1 MYIFKNTPITE
12 GWQRKL
18 TRQVSDGVCA
28 RACAGTCVQC
38 SLSLRGSVCASVVLS
53 HRPPPGTAFTPGR
66 HSWEEG
72 RSCKARGAIGCG
84 PRPGT
89 RCRRKGT
96 FGTECTPR
104 PCCAPPP
111 PCSSAEPAGPGP
123 DRGRPPPRRARGR
136 LWEQAACSAAA
147 SAPLGASAP
156 RVLGSNGADAA
167 RRRSEA
173 PHAHGHHSPSCTDT
187 RALPHGSPGVS
198 DLRLVTKTSHNAI
211 TREKG
216 SESEARDLRRKNV

>member
-38 SLSLRGSVCASVVLS
+38 SLSLTGSGCASLVLS

-96 FGTECTPR
+96 FGAERTSR
-104 PCCAPPP
+104 PPAPPPPAPPP
-111 PCSSAEPAGPGP
+111 PCGSAKPAGPGP

-136 LWEQAACSAAA
+136 LREQAACSAAA
-147 SAPLGASAP
+147 SAPLGASASHP
-156 RVLGSNGADAA
+156 RASCVPRPRLQLRRRRAATVRGAA
-167 RRRSEA
+167 RARPPLA
-173 PHAHGHHSPSCTDT
+173 LVHGH
-187 RALPHGSPGVS
+187 PGLAPRLARGFRFTIS
-198 DLRLVTKTSHNAI
+198 DQNVTQRYHA
-211 TREKG
+211 
-216 SESEARDLRRKNV
+216 